1 MAAGATR
8 KAKPK
13 VARGRATTT
22 SRGSLEAAPRKQTR
36 KAKTVNK
43 PANKKSVPRKTL
55 ADTQKSTAE
64 ELTLL
69 KAQNEAL
76 KAELELARA
85 QVEQQ
90 EKLNRDVA
98 NRIDW
103 IIDSLQGLMP
113 KQ

>member
-8 KAKPK
+8 KAKSTG
-13 VARGRATTT
+13 ARGRATTK
-22 SRGSLEAAPRKQTR
+22 SRGPLEAAPRKQAR
-36 KAKTVNK
+36 KAKTVK
-43 PANKKSVPRKTL
+43 APAKKAVPSKAL
-55 ADTQKSTAE
+55 TAKQNSSSD

-69 KAQNEAL
+69 KEQNDAL

-85 QVEQQ
+85 KVEQL